1 MIIFANQSIFCM
13 ICKANQRVWCR
24 RPGYKYMSLN
34 DLRVFQSLR
43 TSQAIRERE
52 REMVTDK
59 KQKMI
64 AKSVQVLPLP
74 FPKERL
80 KEDVEYCVQSH
91 H

>member
-43 TSQAIRERE
+43 TSQAKRE

-74 FPKERL
+74 LPKERL

-91 H
+91 HE